1 MNVPTMLAVDR
12 VKFVSIIIVLILL
25 NNVYTIITVIREKFV
40 IKENV
45 SVAVAVIQI
54 VHSIVL
60 VTTANVS
67 IHVRFKH
74 HVVPMLNVNLFSI
87 DHNVVVHSVM
97 MEILTIIVN
106 Q

>member
-67 IHVRFKH
+67 IHAQFKH